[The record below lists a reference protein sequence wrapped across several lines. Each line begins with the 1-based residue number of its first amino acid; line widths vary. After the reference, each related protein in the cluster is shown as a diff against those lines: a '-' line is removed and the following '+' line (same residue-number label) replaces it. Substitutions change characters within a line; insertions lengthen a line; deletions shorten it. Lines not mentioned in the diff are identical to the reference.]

1 MNYRNKLISG
11 EKKIAVWGTGY
22 IGLSTMTYFSKKKI
36 NCIGYDV
43 DEKKVKN
50 INKGILPIKELKEWF
65 GFEIKSM
72 VRSKH
77 LKATNNIIKLHDK
90 NICVHFIAIPTE
102 KDGKPFFSIL
112 FKVLKNIVS
121 ILKKFPDTKPMII
134 IESTLTP
141 EFSEKKII
149 PFFKKNKVIPGK
161 DFIYGVAPRRDWFVE
176 KTKSLENL
184 DRVFGSTDEASS
196 LKMKS
201 VLSLVCKKLHC
212 ASSHKVSE
220 MVKSIENAYRHMEI
234 TLANQL
240 SLAFPKEDMREVL
253 RLVGTKWNIGT
264 FYPGFGTGGYC
275 IHLSSQYVLQQ
286 VKNKKSLSLLR
297 ETIKT
302 DSSINKL
309 IAKSI
314 IRRGF
319 KKIGILGLSYKGNL
333 KVDILSPIIPFVKEL
348 KKNRIDVKVYDP
360 YYSTQEIKKIL
371 NVNSFRFPT
380 DLNKFDCIV
389 VSVDHDQFKK
399 NLGKIFKKF
408 KKIKFILDNNGIW
421 ENSKKSLKKYN
432 YHISGDNN
440 WI

>member
-1 MNYRNKLISG
+1 
-11 EKKIAVWGTGY
+11 
-22 IGLSTMTYFSKKKI
+22 
-36 NCIGYDV
+36 
-43 DEKKVKN
+43 
-50 INKGILPIKELKEWF
+50 
-65 GFEIKSM
+65 
-72 VRSKH
+72 
-77 LKATNNIIKLHDK
+77 
-90 NICVHFIAIPTE
+90 
-102 KDGKPFFSIL
+102 
-112 FKVLKNIVS
+112 
-121 ILKKFPDTKPMII
+121 
-134 IESTLTP
+134 
-141 EFSEKKII
+141 
-149 PFFKKNKVIPGK
+149 
-161 DFIYGVAPRRDWFVE
+161 
-176 KTKSLENL
+176 
-184 DRVFGSTDEASS
+184 
-196 LKMKS
+196 
-201 VLSLVCKKLHC
+201 
-212 ASSHKVSE
+212 
-220 MVKSIENAYRHMEI
+220 MEI

-275 IHLSSQYVLQQ
+275 IPLSSQYVLQQ